1 MSPSPD
7 LFVVCKQC
15 GSEVSPYITEC
26 PYCGSRLRSRAP
38 KLPRVKHRGRG
49 SGRLAR
55 LGAIVRA
62 PSRAGA
68 RRVDL
73 LRSGAPRRRRYP
85 QAGALPYA
93 TIALVAAGCAGWVL
107 VRGGY
112 VDFATLAIVGPLE
125 GDWWKLLSSQFAY
138 LDGLYVFVAL
148 LATAIFG
155 WLLERRHGSA
165 IVLVVFFGGA
175 LSGALAA
182 SAVYA
187 EPIVSGANG
196 AALALIAA
204 WSIPDLQAARRGSY
218 YEGELLGAGAIAA
231 TLLLLPY
238 ARPEASWSAGV
249 VGGVVGLILGL
260 GMRLIDLPE
269 G

>member
-1 MSPSPD
+1 M
-7 LFVVCKQC
+7 
-15 GSEVSPYITEC
+15 
-26 PYCGSRLRSRAP
+26 
-38 KLPRVKHRGRG
+38 
-49 SGRLAR
+49 LAC
-55 LGAIVRA
+55 
-62 PSRAGA
+62 S
-68 RRVDL
+68 
-73 LRSGAPRRRRYP
+73 SGA
-85 QAGALPYA
+85 L
-93 TIALVAAGCAGWVL
+93 T
-107 VRGGY
+107 
-112 VDFATLAIVGPLE
+112 
-125 GDWWKLLSSQFAY
+125 
-138 LDGLYVFVAL
+138 
-148 LATAIFG
+148 
-155 WLLERRHGSA
+155 
-165 IVLVVFFGGA
+165 
-175 LSGALAA
+175 GALAA

-238 ARPEASWSAGV
+238 ARPEAGWLAGV